1 MGRIQEVK
9 EKTKEEKILEVKEEG
24 TKEAVQEKMNEEKD
38 DEAESMELIKREMQ
52 QKCDEIILYDLYK
65 II

>member
-1 MGRIQEVK
+1 
-9 EKTKEEKILEVKEEG
+9 
-24 TKEAVQEKMNEEKD
+24 MNEEKD

-52 QKCDEIILYDLYK
+52 QKYDEIILYDLYK

>member
-1 MGRIQEVK
+1 
-9 EKTKEEKILEVKEEG
+9 
-24 TKEAVQEKMNEEKD
+24 MNEEKD